1 MEIMNLIKECIHD
14 SAEFILKKIEESDTV
29 IDDLI
34 LDKII
39 WFFNHLKAR
48 FKLI

>member
-1 MEIMNLIKECIHD
+1 MEVLDLIKECIRD
-14 SAEFILKKIEESDTV
+14 CAELILKKIEESDTV

-34 LDKII
+34 LEKVI

-48 FKLI
+48 F

>member
-1 MEIMNLIKECIHD
+1 MELIDLIKECIRD
-14 SAEFILKKIEESDTV
+14 CSELIIKKIEESDTV

-34 LDKII
+34 LEKVI

-48 FKLI
+48 F

>member
-14 SAEFILKKIEESDTV
+14 CVELILKKIEESDTV

-34 LDKII
+34 LEKII

-48 FKLI
+48 F